1 MDYQVDHQETVP
13 VGTRGTG
20 DLFQGKRCFITG
32 ASSGIGFG
40 LARRL
45 LDRGAAEL
53 WICSRNERRIAD
65 AAGRLDADQSRL
77 HWRAVDVCDAAALK
91 AFMDEMAAGGCVD
104 YVFAN
109 AGVSTARS
117 FEKST
122 RADFER
128 IMEPN
133 FYGVFNA
140 DQAAL
145 PYMLSQGFGHI
156 LNMSSM
162 EGFIATGYHSAYIAS
177 KAAVLGLTESLRHE
191 YADRN
196 IRFSAIC
203 PGPVVSN
210 IWGRDGK
217 GEIHPE
223 VQAPPDALTELQ
235 AADEILAGIEE
246 NRSVILV
253 TDTARTAW
261 QKLRDAPESAGRWA
275 ANYTRATRQ
284 IARYLE
290 QREP

>member
-1 MDYQVDHQETVP
+1 MGYEYGHPETVP
-13 VGTRGTG
+13 VGTGGTG
-20 DLFQGKRCFITG
+20 SLFRGKRCFITG

-40 LARRL
+40 LTRRL
-45 LDRGAAEL
+45 LERGAAEL
-53 WICSRNERRIAD
+53 WICSRNERRISEAAEQLAAD
-65 AAGRLDADQSRL
+65 KDRI
-77 HWRAVDVCDAAALK
+77 HWRAVDVCDAAGLK
-91 AFMDEMAAGGCVD
+91 DFMDEMGAEGSID

-117 FEKST
+117 FDRST

-133 FYGVFNA
+133 FYGVFNT

-145 PYMLSQGFGHI
+145 PHMLSQGFGHI

-162 EGFIATGYHSAYIAS
+162 EGFIASGYHSAYIAS
-177 KAAVLGLTESLRHE
+177 KAAVLGLTESLRYE

-196 IRFSAIC
+196 ILFSAIC

-223 VQAPPDALTELQ
+223 IQAPPEALTGMQ

-261 QKLRDAPESAGRWA
+261 QKLRDTPESAGRWA
-275 ANYTRATRQ
+275 AGCTRATRRV
-284 IARYLE
+284 ALYLE
-290 QREP
+290 QQEL